1 MKKEIETMA
10 SLDLTFINAG
20 DNAELDAELE
30 DTLKSEQVIQALVNE
45 QFISA
50 LTDPTRS
57 YMLTIKGRNTIAEGQ
72 TLVDAGVQ
80 QKDRIRVSVTQRG
93 GTQYR

>member
-1 MKKEIETMA
+1 MA
-10 SLDLTFINAG
+10 TLDLTFINAG

-30 DTLKSEQVIQALVNE
+30 DTLRSEQVIQALINE
-45 QFISA
+45 QFIPA
-50 LTDPTRS
+50 LTDQTRS

-72 TLVDAGVQ
+72 SLADAGVQ

-93 GTQYR
+93 GTQ